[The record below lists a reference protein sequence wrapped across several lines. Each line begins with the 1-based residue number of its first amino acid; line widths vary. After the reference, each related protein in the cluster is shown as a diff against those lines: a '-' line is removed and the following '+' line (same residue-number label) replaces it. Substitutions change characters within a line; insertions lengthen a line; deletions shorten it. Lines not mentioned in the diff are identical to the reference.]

1 MACGSDHIDYPVFS
15 GAEYQRRHAAVRGRM
30 DRLGLE
36 AVVFYGSRTAP
47 DIHYLCNWLT
57 TTEAYFIYPRQ
68 GEPTLFVQ
76 LSNHLPN
83 ARHMA
88 IIDDVRFGGSSP
100 TGSVDSVPRVVENL
114 KDRGL
119 EKRTVGLCGS
129 VPYRHYLRLTEALPE
144 VRWMDFSAE
153 MRDQRQVKSGEEIE
167 RLRLAAAMSD
177 DSVAALAERARPGIP
192 EHELAR
198 IVEDVYLGRGGINGI
213 HFMITTPM
221 RDPRGGVPRQHLTN
235 RILRQ
240 GDVLVTEISTNYGG
254 YTGQVLRTFTIGEE
268 PTPEYRRLH
277 DAAMEAFD
285 RIAGVIR
292 AGAGVEPVLE
302 AADVVHERGFT
313 VYDDVVHGASQLPP
327 ILRTSKTSR
336 GAPSG
341 FRFETNMCLV
351 IQPNV
356 VTEDGLRGVQFG
368 EMMRVTD
375 AGLENMHDCPRELIV
390 CRNG

>member
-1 MACGSDHIDYPVFS
+1 MPCDPNYLSFSDT
-15 GAEYQRRHAAVRGRM
+15 EYERRNTAVRARM
-30 DRLGLE
+30 DRMGLE

-57 TTEAYFIYPRQ
+57 TTEAYFIYPRE

-83 ARHMA
+83 AQRMA
-88 IIDDVRFGGSSP
+88 VIDDVRFGGSSP
-100 TGSVDSVPRVVENL
+100 TGSVDSVPRVLENL
-114 KDRGL
+114 KERGL
-119 EKRTVGLCGS
+119 EKGSVGLCGN
-129 VPYRHYLRLTEALPE
+129 VPYRHYLRFVEALPE
-144 VRWMDFSAE
+144 VKWSDFSAE
-153 MRDQRQVKSGEEIE
+153 MRDQRQVKSAEEIE
-167 RLRLAAAMSD
+167 RLRRAAAMSD
-177 DSVAALAERARPGIP
+177 DSVAALTEHARPGIP

-198 IVEDVYLGRGGINGI
+198 IVEDVYLGKGGINGI
-213 HFMITTPM
+213 HFMITTSM
-221 RDPRGGVPRQHLTN
+221 HDPKGGVPQQHLSN
-235 RILRQ
+235 RILRK
-240 GDVLVTEISTNYGG
+240 GDVLVTEISTNYAG
-254 YTGQVLRTFTIGEE
+254 YTGQVLRTFTIGEG
-268 PTPEYRRLH
+268 PTPEYEQLH
-277 DAAMEAFD
+277 DVAMEAFD
-285 RIAGVIR
+285 RIAGVIK
-292 AGAGVEPVLE
+292 AGAGTEEALR

-336 GAPSG
+336 GAPSD

-356 VTEDGLRGVQFG
+356 ITEDGLRGVQFG

-375 AGLENMHDCPRELIV
+375 DGLEKMHDCPRELIV

>member
-1 MACGSDHIDYPVFS
+1 MACDPNYLSFSDT
-15 GAEYQRRHAAVRGRM
+15 EYERRHAAVQARM
-30 DRLGLE
+30 DRMGLD

-57 TTEAYFIYPRQ
+57 TSEAYFIYPRA

-83 ARHMA
+83 ARRMA

-100 TGSVDSVPRVVENL
+100 TGSVDSVPRVLENL

-119 EKRTVGLCGS
+119 EKGSVGLCGS
-129 VPYRHYLRLTEALPE
+129 VPYRHYLRLVEALPG
-144 VRWMDFSAE
+144 VTWVDFSAE
-153 MRDQRQVKSGEEIE
+153 MRDQRQVKSDEEIE
-167 RLRLAAAMSD
+167 RLRQASAMSD
-177 DSVAALAERARPGIP
+177 DSVAALAEHARPGIP

-198 IVEDVYLGRGGINGI
+198 IVEDVYLGKGGINGI
-213 HFMITTPM
+213 HFMITTSM
-221 RDPRGGVPRQHLTN
+221 HDPRGGVPQQHLSN
-235 RILRQ
+235 RILQ
-240 GDVLVTEISTNYGG
+240 KGDVLVTEISTNYAG
-254 YTGQVLRTFTIGEE
+254 YTGQVLRTFTIGED
-268 PTPEYRRLH
+268 PTPEYQRLH
-277 DAAMEAFD
+277 DTAMEAFD
-285 RIAGVIR
+285 RIAGVIK
-292 AGAGVEPVLE
+292 AGAGTEEVLK

-327 ILRTSKTSR
+327 ILRTHKTHR
-336 GAPSG
+336 GAAPE

-375 AGLENMHDCPRELIV
+375 TGLENMHDCPRQLFV

>member
-1 MACGSDHIDYPVFS
+1 MACDPNYLSFSD
-15 GAEYQRRHAAVRGRM
+15 AEYERRHAAVRGRM

-57 TTEAYFIYPRQ
+57 TSEAYFIYPRQ
-68 GEPTLFVQ
+68 GDPTLFVQ

-83 ARHMA
+83 ARRMA

-100 TGSVDSVPRVVENL
+100 SGSVDSVPRVLENL
-114 KDRGL
+114 KERGL
-119 EKRTVGLCGS
+119 EKGSVGLCGS
-129 VPYRHYLRLTEALPE
+129 VPYRHYLRLVEALPG
-144 VRWMDFSAE
+144 VRWVDFSAE
-153 MRDQRQVKSGEEIE
+153 MRDQRQVKSAEEIE
-167 RLRLAAAMSD
+167 RLRQASAMSD
-177 DSVAALAERARPGIP
+177 DSVAALAEHARPGIP

-198 IVEDVYLGRGGINGI
+198 IVEDVYLGKGGINGI
-213 HFMITTPM
+213 HFMITTSM
-221 RDPRGGVPRQHLTN
+221 HDPKGGVPQQHLSN
-235 RILRQ
+235 RILQ
-240 GDVLVTEISTNYGG
+240 KGDVLVTEISTNYAG
-254 YTGQVLRTFTIGEE
+254 YTGQVLRTFTIGEG
-268 PTPEYRRLH
+268 PTPEYQRLH
-277 DAAMEAFD
+277 DVAMEAFD
-285 RIAGVIR
+285 RIAGVIK
-292 AGAGVEPVLE
+292 AGAGVEGVLE

-327 ILRTSKTSR
+327 ILRTRKTTR
-336 GAPSG
+336 GTPPDFS
-341 FRFETNMCLV
+341 FETNMCLV

-375 AGLENMHDCPRELIV
+375 TGLDKMHDCPRELIV

>member
-1 MACGSDHIDYPVFS
+1 MACDPNYLSFSD
-15 GAEYQRRHAAVRGRM
+15 AEYQRRNAAVQARM
-30 DRLGLE
+30 DRLGLD

-57 TTEAYFIYPRQ
+57 TSEAYFIYPRE

-83 ARHMA
+83 AKRMA
-88 IIDDVRFGGSSP
+88 VIDDVRFGGSSS
-100 TGSVDSVPRVVENL
+100 TGSVDSVPRVLENL
-114 KDRGL
+114 KERGL
-119 EKRTVGLCGS
+119 ENGNVALCGN
-129 VPYRHYLRLTEALPE
+129 VPYRHYLRLVEALPG
-144 VRWMDFSAE
+144 VKWSDFSAE
-153 MRDQRQVKSGEEIE
+153 MRNQRQVKSAEEIE
-167 RLRLAAAMSD
+167 RLRLASAMSD
-177 DSVAALAERARPGIP
+177 DSVAALRERARPGIP

-198 IVEDVYLGRGGINGI
+198 IVEDVYLGKGGINGI
-213 HFMITTPM
+213 HFMITTSM
-221 RDPRGGVPRQHLTN
+221 RDPKGGVPQQHLSD
-235 RILRQ
+235 RVLRK
-240 GDVLVTEISTNYGG
+240 GDVLVTEISTNYAG

-268 PTPEYRRLH
+268 PTPEYQRLH

-285 RIAGVIR
+285 RIAGVIK
-292 AGAGVEPVLE
+292 AGAGVEPALA

-327 ILRTSKTSR
+327 ILRTRQTTR
-336 GAPSG
+336 GTPPD
-341 FRFETNMCLV
+341 FRFETDMCLV

-375 AGLENMHDCPRELIV
+375 TGLENMHDCPRELIV

>member
-1 MACGSDHIDYPVFS
+1 MACDPNYLSFSDT
-15 GAEYQRRHAAVRGRM
+15 EYERRHAAVQARM
-30 DRLGLE
+30 DRMGLD

-57 TTEAYFIYPRQ
+57 TSEAYFIYPRA
-68 GEPTLFVQ
+68 GAPTLFVQ

-83 ARHMA
+83 ARRMA

-100 TGSVDSVPRVVENL
+100 TGSVDSVPRVLENL

-119 EKRTVGLCGS
+119 EKGSVGLCGS
-129 VPYRHYLRLTEALPE
+129 VPYRHYLRLVEALPG
-144 VRWMDFSAE
+144 VKWVDFSAE
-153 MRDQRQVKSGEEIE
+153 MRDQRQVKSDEEIV
-167 RLRLAAAMSD
+167 RLRQASAMSD
-177 DSVAALAERARPGIP
+177 DSVAALAEHARPGIP

-198 IVEDVYLGRGGINGI
+198 IVEDVYLGKGGINGI
-213 HFMITTPM
+213 HFMITTSM
-221 RDPRGGVPRQHLTN
+221 HDPRGGVPQQHLSN
-235 RILRQ
+235 RILQ
-240 GDVLVTEISTNYGG
+240 KGDVLVTEISTNYAG
-254 YTGQVLRTFTIGEE
+254 YTGQVLRTFTIGED
-268 PTPEYRRLH
+268 PTPEYQRLH
-277 DAAMEAFD
+277 DTAMEAFD
-285 RIAGVIR
+285 RIAGVIK
-292 AGAGVEPVLE
+292 AGAGTEEVLK

-327 ILRTSKTSR
+327 ILRTHKTHR
-336 GAPSG
+336 GAPPE

-375 AGLENMHDCPRELIV
+375 TGLENMHDCPRQLFV

>member
-1 MACGSDHIDYPVFS
+1 MACDPNYLSFSD
-15 GAEYQRRHAAVRGRM
+15 AEYQRRNTAVRARM

-36 AVVFYGSRTAP
+36 AVVFYGSRAAP

-57 TTEAYFIYPRQ
+57 TSEAYFIYPRE

-83 ARHMA
+83 AKRMA
-88 IIDDVRFGGSSP
+88 VIDDVRFGGSSP
-100 TGSVDSVPRVVENL
+100 TGSVDSVPRVLENL
-114 KDRGL
+114 KERGL
-119 EKRTVGLCGS
+119 EKGNVALCGN
-129 VPYRHYLRLTEALPE
+129 VPYRHYLRLVEALPGVE
-144 VRWMDFSAE
+144 WSDFSAE
-153 MRDQRQVKSGEEIE
+153 MRDQRQVKSAEEIE
-167 RLRLAAAMSD
+167 RLRLASAMSD
-177 DSVAALAERARPGIP
+177 DSVAALCERARPGIP

-198 IVEDVYLGRGGINGI
+198 IVEDVYLGKGGINGI
-213 HFMITTPM
+213 HFMITTSM
-221 RDPRGGVPRQHLTN
+221 HDPKGGVPQQHLSN
-235 RILRQ
+235 RILQ
-240 GDVLVTEISTNYGG
+240 KGDVLVTEISTNYAG

-268 PTPEYRRLH
+268 PTPEYRALH

-285 RIAGVIR
+285 RIAGVIK
-292 AGAGVEPVLE
+292 AGAGVEPALE

-327 ILRTSKTSR
+327 ILRTRQTTR
-336 GAPSG
+336 GTPPD

-375 AGLENMHDCPRELIV
+375 TGLEKMHDCPRELIV

>member
-1 MACGSDHIDYPVFS
+1 MPCDPNYLSFSD
-15 GAEYQRRHAAVRGRM
+15 AEYERRHAAVQARM
-30 DRLGLE
+30 DRMGLE
-36 AVVFYGSRTAP
+36 AVVFYGSRAAP

-57 TTEAYFIYPRQ
+57 TTEAYFIYPRE
-68 GEPTLFVQ
+68 GEPSLFVQ

-83 ARHMA
+83 AQRMA

-100 TGSVDSVPRVVENL
+100 TGSVDSVPRVLENL
-114 KDRGL
+114 KERGL
-119 EKRTVGLCGS
+119 EKGVVGLCGN
-129 VPYRHYLRLTEALPE
+129 VPYRHYLRLAEALPGVE
-144 VRWMDFSAE
+144 WKDFSAE
-153 MRDQRQVKSGEEIE
+153 MRAQRQVKSAEEIE
-167 RLRLAAAMSD
+167 RLRQAAAMSD
-177 DSVAALAERARPGIP
+177 DSVAALTEHARPGIP

-198 IVEDVYLGRGGINGI
+198 IVEEVYLGKGGVNGI
-213 HFMITTPM
+213 HFMITTSM
-221 RDPRGGVPRQHLTN
+221 HDPRGGVPQQHLSN
-235 RILRQ
+235 RILQ
-240 GDVLVTEISTNYGG
+240 KGDVLVTEISTNYAG

-277 DAAMEAFD
+277 DVAMEAFD
-285 RIAGVIR
+285 RIAGVIK
-292 AGAGVEPVLE
+292 AGAGTKEVLE

-336 GAPSG
+336 GAPPD
-341 FRFETNMCLV
+341 FRFEADMCLV

-375 AGLENMHDCPRELIV
+375 DGLEKMHDCPRELIV

>member
-1 MACGSDHIDYPVFS
+1 MACDPDYLSFSD
-15 GAEYQRRHAAVRGRM
+15 AEYQRRNAAVQARM
-30 DRLGLE
+30 DRLGLD

-57 TTEAYFIYPRQ
+57 TSEAYFIYPRE

-83 ARHMA
+83 AKRMA
-88 IIDDVRFGGSSP
+88 VIDDVRFGGSSP
-100 TGSVDSVPRVVENL
+100 TGSVDSVPRVLENL
-114 KDRGL
+114 KERGL
-119 EKRTVGLCGS
+119 EKGNVALCGN
-129 VPYRHYLRLTEALPE
+129 VPYRHYLRLVEALPG
-144 VRWMDFSAE
+144 VKWSDFSAE
-153 MRDQRQVKSGEEIE
+153 MRDQRQVKSAEEIE
-167 RLRLAAAMSD
+167 RLRQASAMSD
-177 DSVAALAERARPGIP
+177 DSVAALRERARPGIP

-198 IVEDVYLGRGGINGI
+198 IVEDVYLGKGGINGI
-213 HFMITTPM
+213 HFMITTSM
-221 RDPRGGVPRQHLTN
+221 HDPKGGVPQQHLSN
-235 RILRQ
+235 RILRK
-240 GDVLVTEISTNYGG
+240 GDVLVTEISTNYAG
-254 YTGQVLRTFTIGEE
+254 YTGQILRTFTIGEE

-277 DAAMEAFD
+277 DVAMEAFD
-285 RIAGVIR
+285 RIAGVIK
-292 AGAGVEPVLE
+292 AGAGVEPALE

-336 GAPSG
+336 GAPPD

-375 AGLENMHDCPRELIV
+375 TGLEKMHDCPRELIV

>member
-1 MACGSDHIDYPVFS
+1 MACDPAYLSFSD
-15 GAEYQRRHAAVRGRM
+15 AEYARRHAAVQARM
-30 DRLGLE
+30 DRLGMD

-57 TTEAYFIYPRQ
+57 TSEAYFIYPRE

-83 ARHMA
+83 ARRMA
-88 IIDDVRFGGSSP
+88 VIDDVRFGGSSP
-100 TGSVDSVPRVVENL
+100 TGSVDSVPRVLENL

-119 EKRTVGLCGS
+119 EKANLGLCGS
-129 VPYRHYLRLTEALPE
+129 VPYRHYLRLVEALPGAG
-144 VRWMDFSAE
+144 WSDFSAE
-153 MRDQRQVKSGEEIE
+153 MRDQRQVKSAEEIE
-167 RLRLAAAMSD
+167 RLRQAAAMSD

-213 HFMITTPM
+213 HFMITTSM
-221 RDPRGGVPRQHLTN
+221 HDPRGGVPQQHLSN
-235 RILRQ
+235 RILQ
-240 GDVLVTEISTNYGG
+240 KGDVLVTEISTSYAG
-254 YTGQVLRTFTIGEE
+254 YTGQVLRTFTIGEG
-268 PTPEYRRLH
+268 PTPEYQRLH
-277 DAAMEAFD
+277 DVAMEAFD
-285 RIAGVIR
+285 RIAGVIK
-292 AGAGVEPVLE
+292 AGAGTAAVLE

-313 VYDDVVHGASQLPP
+313 VCDDVVHGASQLPP
-327 ILRTSKTSR
+327 ILRTRKTSR
-336 GAPSG
+336 GTPPH
-341 FRFETNMCLV
+341 FRFQTDMCLV

-375 AGLENMHDCPRELIV
+375 TGLENMHDCPRELVV
-390 CRNG
+390 CRNE

>member
-1 MACGSDHIDYPVFS
+1 MACDPAYLSFS
-15 GAEYQRRHAAVRGRM
+15 NAEYERRHAAVQARM
-30 DRLGLE
+30 DGLGLD
-36 AVVFYGSRTAP
+36 AVVFYGSRTSP

-57 TTEAYFIYPRQ
+57 TTEAYFIYPRK

-83 ARHMA
+83 AKRMA

-100 TGSVDSVPRVVENL
+100 TGSVDSVPRVLENL
-114 KDRGL
+114 KERGL
-119 EKRTVGLCGS
+119 EKGVVGLCGS
-129 VPYRHYLRLTEALPE
+129 VPYRHYLRLAEALPE
-144 VRWMDFSAE
+144 VEWKDFSAE
-153 MRDQRQVKSGEEIE
+153 MRDQRQVKSAEEIE
-167 RLRLAAAMSD
+167 RLRQAAAMSD
-177 DSVAALAERARPGIP
+177 DSVAALTEHARPGIP

-198 IVEDVYLGRGGINGI
+198 IVEDVYLGKGGINGI
-213 HFMITTPM
+213 HFMITTSM
-221 RDPRGGVPRQHLTN
+221 HDPRGGVPQQHLSN
-235 RILRQ
+235 RVLRK
-240 GDVLVTEISTNYGG
+240 GDVLVTEISTNYAG
-254 YTGQVLRTFTIGEE
+254 YTGQVLRTFTIGED

-277 DAAMEAFD
+277 DVAMEAFD
-285 RIAGVIR
+285 RIAGVIK
-292 AGAGVEPVLE
+292 AGAGTEEVLK

-327 ILRTSKTSR
+327 ILRTSTTSR
-336 GAPSG
+336 GAPPD
-341 FRFETNMCLV
+341 FRFETDMCLV

-375 AGLENMHDCPRELIV
+375 TGLEKMHDCPRELIV

>member
-1 MACGSDHIDYPVFS
+1 MACDPNYLSFSD
-15 GAEYQRRHAAVRGRM
+15 AEYQRRHAAVQARM

-47 DIHYLCNWLT
+47 EIHYLCNWIT
-57 TTEAYFIYPRQ
+57 TSEAYFIYPRQ
-68 GEPTLFVQ
+68 GDPTLFVQ

-83 ARHMA
+83 ARRMA
-88 IIDDVRFGGSSP
+88 VIDDVRFGGSGP
-100 TGSVDSVPRVVENL
+100 TGSVDSVPRVLENL

-119 EKRTVGLCGS
+119 EKGNVGLCGS
-129 VPYRHYLRLTEALPE
+129 VPYRHYLRLSEALPG
-144 VRWMDFSAE
+144 VRWADFSAE
-153 MRDQRQVKSGEEIE
+153 MRDQRQVKSAEEIE
-167 RLRLAAAMSD
+167 RLRQASAMSD

-198 IVEDVYLGRGGINGI
+198 IVEDVYLGKGGINGI
-213 HFMITTPM
+213 HFMITTSM
-221 RDPRGGVPRQHLTN
+221 HDPRGGVPQQHLSN
-235 RILRQ
+235 RILQ
-240 GDVLVTEISTNYGG
+240 KGDVLVTEISTNYSG
-254 YTGQVLRTFTIGEE
+254 YTGQVLRTFTIGEG

-277 DAAMEAFD
+277 DVAMEAFD
-285 RIAGVIR
+285 RIAGVIK
-292 AGAGVEPVLE
+292 AGAGTAEVLE

-327 ILRTSKTSR
+327 ILRTRKTSR
-336 GAPSG
+336 GVPPD

-375 AGLENMHDCPRELIV
+375 TGLENMHDCPRELIV
-390 CRNG
+390 CRND

>member
-1 MACGSDHIDYPVFS
+1 MSCDPDYLSFSD
-15 GAEYQRRHAAVRGRM
+15 AEYQRRNAAVQARM
-30 DRLGLE
+30 DRMGLD

-57 TTEAYFIYPRQ
+57 TSEAYFIYPRT

-83 ARHMA
+83 AKRMA
-88 IIDDVRFGGSSP
+88 VIDDVRFGGSSP
-100 TGSVDSVPRVVENL
+100 TGSVDSVPRVLENL

-119 EKRTVGLCGS
+119 EKGAVGLCGS
-129 VPYRHYLRLTEALPE
+129 VPYRHYLRLVEALPGVE
-144 VRWMDFSAE
+144 WKDFSAQ
-153 MRDQRQVKSGEEIE
+153 MRDQRQVKSAEEIE
-167 RLRLAAAMSD
+167 RLRAAAAMSD
-177 DSVAALAERARPGIP
+177 DSVAALRERARPGIP

-198 IVEDVYLGRGGINGI
+198 IVEDVYLGKGGINGI
-213 HFMITTPM
+213 HFMITTSM
-221 RDPRGGVPRQHLTN
+221 HDPRGGVPQQHLSN
-235 RILRQ
+235 RVLQ
-240 GDVLVTEISTNYGG
+240 KGDVLVTEISTNYAG

-268 PTPEYRRLH
+268 PTPEYKRLH

-292 AGAGVEPVLE
+292 AGAGTAEVLE

-327 ILRTSKTSR
+327 ILRTSRTSR
-336 GAPSG
+336 GAPPD
-341 FRFETNMCLV
+341 FRFETDMCLV

-368 EMMRVTD
+368 EMMRVTG
-375 AGLENMHDCPRELIV
+375 AGLEKMHDCPRELIV

>member
-1 MACGSDHIDYPVFS
+1 MPCDPNYLSFSD
-15 GAEYQRRHAAVRGRM
+15 AEYERRHAAVRARM
-30 DRLGLE
+30 DRMGLE
-36 AVVFYGSRTAP
+36 AVVFYGSRTSP

-57 TTEAYFIYPRQ
+57 TTEAYFIYPRK
-68 GEPTLFVQ
+68 GEPSLFVQ

-83 ARHMA
+83 AQRMA

-100 TGSVDSVPRVVENL
+100 TGSVDSVPRVLENL
-114 KDRGL
+114 KERGL
-119 EKRTVGLCGS
+119 EKGVVGLCGS
-129 VPYRHYLRLTEALPE
+129 VPYRHYLRLAEALPGVE
-144 VRWMDFSAE
+144 WKDFSAE
-153 MRDQRQVKSGEEIE
+153 MRDQRQVKSAEEIA
-167 RLRLAAAMSD
+167 RLRQAAAMSD
-177 DSVAALAERARPGIP
+177 DSVAALTEHARPGIP

-198 IVEDVYLGRGGINGI
+198 IVEDVYLGKGGINGI
-213 HFMITTPM
+213 HFMITTSM
-221 RDPRGGVPRQHLTN
+221 HDPGGGVPQQHLSN
-235 RILRQ
+235 RILRK
-240 GDVLVTEISTNYGG
+240 GDVLVTEISTNYAG
-254 YTGQVLRTFTIGEE
+254 YTGQVLRTFTIGED

-277 DAAMEAFD
+277 DVAMEAFE
-285 RIAGVIR
+285 RIAGVIK
-292 AGAGVEPVLE
+292 AGAGTEDVLK

-336 GAPSG
+336 GAPPD
-341 FRFETNMCLV
+341 FRFETDMCLV

-375 AGLENMHDCPRELIV
+375 DGLEKMHDSPRELIV

>member
-1 MACGSDHIDYPVFS
+1 MACDPNYLSFSD
-15 GAEYQRRHAAVRGRM
+15 AEYERRHAAVRGRM
-30 DRLGLE
+30 DRLGLD

-57 TTEAYFIYPRQ
+57 TSEAYFIYPRQ
-68 GEPTLFVQ
+68 GDPTLFVQ

-83 ARHMA
+83 AKRMA

-100 TGSVDSVPRVVENL
+100 SGSVDSVPRVLENL
-114 KDRGL
+114 KERGL
-119 EKRTVGLCGS
+119 EKGSVGLCGS
-129 VPYRHYLRLTEALPE
+129 VPYRHYLRLVEALPG
-144 VRWMDFSAE
+144 VRWVDFSAE
-153 MRDQRQVKSGEEIE
+153 MRDQRQVKGAEEIE
-167 RLRLAAAMSD
+167 RLRQASAMSD
-177 DSVAALAERARPGIP
+177 DSVAALAKHARPRIP

-198 IVEDVYLGRGGINGI
+198 IVEDVYLGKGGINGI
-213 HFMITTPM
+213 HFMITTSM
-221 RDPRGGVPRQHLTN
+221 HDPKGGVPQQHLSN
-235 RILRQ
+235 RILQ
-240 GDVLVTEISTNYGG
+240 KGDVLVTEISTNYAG
-254 YTGQVLRTFTIGEE
+254 YTGQVLRTFTIGED
-268 PTPEYRRLH
+268 PTPEYQRLH
-277 DAAMEAFD
+277 DVAMEAFN
-285 RIAGVIR
+285 RIAGVIK
-292 AGAGVEPVLE
+292 AGAGVEGVLE

-327 ILRTSKTSR
+327 ILRTRKTTR
-336 GAPSG
+336 GAPPD

-375 AGLENMHDCPRELIV
+375 TGLENMHDCPRELIV